1 MDILLS
7 DGLLTHS
14 LFMFL
19 LLGSVAGLIAGTV
32 LLIRPG
38 WLIQASKLVNH
49 WVSTRKLMRIF
60 ARSVV
65 LEGWLYRYNVVFG
78 LLLSACS
85 LYIIYFFTSVFDK
98 KIEQNNFFKFDSIP
112 PVLMDGLLDAVTLF
126 FLIAAVFIFLISLFL
141 IFRPSM
147 LRELEDRANHK
158 TSIRK
163 GLKPLERLHD
173 SLDQYV
179 LRHKR
184 VVGLLLLTGS
194 IYTLL
199 TLALHWNAI

>member
-1 MDILLS
+1 MDTLFS
-7 DGLLTHS
+7 DELLTHS
-14 LFMFL
+14 FFIFL
-19 LLGSVAGLIAGTV
+19 LLGSVVGMIAGAT

-38 WLIQASKLVNH
+38 WLLQAGKVVNR

-60 ARSVV
+60 ARSVA

-78 LLLSACS
+78 VLLSVCS
-85 LYIIYFFTSVFDK
+85 LYIIYFFTVVFDK
-98 KIEQNNFFKFDSIP
+98 KLEQNNFFKFDSIP
-112 PVLMDGLLDAVTLF
+112 PILMDGLLDAATLF

-147 LRELEDRANHK
+147 LKDLEDRANHK

-163 GLKPLERLHD
+163 GLKPLEKLHD

-179 LRHKR
+179 LKHKR
-184 VVGLLLLTGS
+184 VVGLLLFTGS
-194 IYTLL
+194 VYTLA
-199 TLALHWNAI
+199 TLALHWKVI